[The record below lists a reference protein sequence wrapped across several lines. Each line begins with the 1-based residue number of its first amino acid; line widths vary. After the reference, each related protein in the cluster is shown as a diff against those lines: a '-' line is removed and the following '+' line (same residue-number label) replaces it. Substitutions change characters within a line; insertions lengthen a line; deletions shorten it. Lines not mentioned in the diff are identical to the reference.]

1 MQLIINLFLLFLFL
15 LLDDSKEEKEELSIK
30 EILIEKHNE
39 GFYAWMKDT
48 DTFVGQGKTPEEL
61 FALIREKFPKLDI
74 KLTASE
80 QQ

>member
-1 MQLIINLFLLFLFL
+1 M
-15 LLDDSKEEKEELSIK
+15 KET
-30 EILIEKHNE
+30 N
-39 GFYAWMKDT
+39 
-48 DTFVGQGKTPEEL
+48 TFVGQGKTPEEL

>member
-1 MQLIINLFLLFLFL
+1 ML
-15 LLDDSKEEKEELSIK
+15 LLYVMLDDGKEKKEEPSIK

-39 GFYAWMKDT
+39 GFYAWMKET
-48 DTFVGQGKTPEEL
+48 NTFVGQGKTPEEL

-80 QQ
+80 QQQ